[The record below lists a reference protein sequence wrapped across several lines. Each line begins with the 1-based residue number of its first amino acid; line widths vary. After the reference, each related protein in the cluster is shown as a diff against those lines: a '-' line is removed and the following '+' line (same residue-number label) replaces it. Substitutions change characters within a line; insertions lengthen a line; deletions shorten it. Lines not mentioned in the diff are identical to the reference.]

1 MAVVLGLPLS
11 AKTAVEVKATPT
23 VVPADNG
30 FTVLC
35 YHRFVARPETVK
47 KPLSEYRL
55 PTQEFRWQMQY
66 LKDQGITPISMDQ
79 LKAYWFEGKPLP
91 DKAVLLTFDD
101 GFRSIY
107 EKAYPVIKEFG
118 YPGVLFL
125 YTDFIRSQS
134 DSLRYEEIEEMEK
147 NGFDLESHSKS
158 HMNMGL
164 EGEKRPPKEFSKL
177 VERELNE
184 PIGFIKEKFGT
195 RPWIFAYPYGVYN
208 EEILKQTR
216 EAKYQLAFT
225 VNPGPNDR
233 TVPPLQLRR
242 NLILY
247 PIKKEAFQRIFED
260 KVLHLSGFKPGD
272 GEFILEDEPVISGK
286 ILDDVEPKSIRFQL
300 GNHPLAFHYDPA
312 THFLRHNIQAPLKAG
327 GHMLTLTATDQ
338 KGQKR
343 VYSWYFR
350 VQHKNLAQGKKAP
363 EETIAPNLAPM
374 PREPLETKGKI
385 DK

>member
-1 MAVVLGLPLS
+1 VRRALKGMAVMKGWARLGVLWFGTAMLWLPLAAA
-11 AKTAVEVKATPT
+11 AKDGLTATATP
-23 VVPADNG
+23 AAYDNG

-35 YHRFVARPETVK
+35 YHRFVERPETVR

-55 PTQEFRWQMQY
+55 PMEAFRWQMQY
-66 LKDQGITPISMDQ
+66 LKDQGIKPISMDQ

-107 EKAYPVIKEFG
+107 EKAYPVVKEFG

-134 DSLRYEEIEEMEK
+134 DSLRYSEIEEMQK
-147 NGFDLESHSKS
+147 NGFDLESHTKS
-158 HMNMGL
+158 HLNLGL
-164 EGEKRPPKEFSKL
+164 EGEKRTPGQFSQL
-177 VERELNE
+177 VNVELNE
-184 PIGFIKEKFGT
+184 PIEFIQDRFGVH
-195 RPWIFAYPYGVYN
+195 PWILAYSYGVYN
-208 EEILKQTR
+208 PEVLRQAEK
-216 EAKYQLAFT
+216 AKYQLAFT
-225 VNPGPNDR
+225 VNPGPNDK

-247 PIKKEAFQRIFED
+247 PTSPQAFKNIFED

-272 GEFILEDEPVISGK
+272 GEVIAGEEPVISGN
-286 ILDDVEPKSIRFQL
+286 ILDDVEPKSIQFQL
-300 GNHPLAFHYDPA
+300 GNHPLVFSYNPQ
-312 THFLRHNIQAPLKAG
+312 THLLRHQIKAPLKAG
-327 GHMLTLTATDQ
+327 GHMLTLSATDK

-350 VQHKNLAQGKKAP
+350 VKHKNLAP
-363 EETIAPNLAPM
+363 SEE
-374 PREPLETKGKI
+374 EE
-385 DK
+385 